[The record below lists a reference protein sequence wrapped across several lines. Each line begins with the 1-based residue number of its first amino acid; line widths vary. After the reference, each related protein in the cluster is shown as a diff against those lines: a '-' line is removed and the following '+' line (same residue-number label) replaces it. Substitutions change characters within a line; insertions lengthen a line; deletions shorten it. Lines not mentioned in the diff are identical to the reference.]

1 MGCGADQRT
10 RGGHAT
16 MTRQKFKPRKL
27 LLIGQEQVERA
38 IAVLRNVP
46 LDPRKPLEFLVR
58 EEVKGRKLDQQGLM
72 WAGPLA
78 DLAAQAWLE
87 GRQYS
92 AEVWHEFCKKEFLPE
107 EFDADLCLEGYRK
120 WDIDPAGDRVM
131 VGSTKMLTVKGMAQH
146 ITQIHALGGSL
157 GVEFHKPPQRA

>member
-1 MGCGADQRT
+1 MGDKESGRS
-10 RGGHAT
+10 GGT
-16 MTRQKFKPRKL
+16 MTRQPFTLRRVL
-27 LLIGQEQVERA
+27 LREQEQVERA

-78 DLAAQAWLE
+78 DLEAQAWLE
-87 GRQYS
+87 RRQYS

-107 EFDADLCLEGYRK
+107 EFDADLCLENYRK
-120 WDIDPAGDRVM
+120 WDIDPAGDRVL
-131 VGSTKMLTVKGMAQH
+131 VGSTKMLTIKGMAQH

-157 GVEFHKPPQRA
+157 GVEFREPPQRGN